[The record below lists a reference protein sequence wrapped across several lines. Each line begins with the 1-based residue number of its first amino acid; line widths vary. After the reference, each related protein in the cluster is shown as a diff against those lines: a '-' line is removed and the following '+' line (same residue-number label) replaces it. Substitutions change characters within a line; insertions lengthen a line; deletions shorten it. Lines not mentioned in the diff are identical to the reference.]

1 MVPMNV
7 RIAADH
13 LALGNR
19 VSSLFVELP
28 VAEAE
33 LVARYRETVARSRS
47 LKAAGEQSAG
57 STAVIEIAGL
67 APPVLHSAIAQALY
81 ATRLFN
87 LTITNV
93 PGPQETL
100 YVLGAPL
107 REVYPLVP
115 LAAEHAIG
123 VAAFSYDG
131 NVYLGVAVDRDGV
144 PDLEVFL
151 TAMRA
156 SVEELLSVA
165 RMQAAGSPRAS
176 SGAAHGRRLGAAETT
191 VRAR

>member
-1 MVPMNV
+1 
-7 RIAADH
+7 
-13 LALGNR
+13 LGNR

-28 VAEAE
+28 VAEAD

-47 LKAAGEQSAG
+47 LKAAGEQAAG
-57 STAVIEIAGL
+57 STAVMEIAGL
-67 APPVLHSAIAQALY
+67 APPVLHSALAQALY

-93 PGPQETL
+93 PGPQGTL

-131 NVYLGVAVDRDGV
+131 NVFLGVVVDRDRV

-151 TAMRA
+151 AAMRA
-156 SVEELLSVA
+156 SVEELLSIA
-165 RMQAAGSPRAS
+165 RMKAARSPRGRSGSPRRRRR
-176 SGAAHGRRLGAAETT
+176 GAAQETG
-191 VRAR
+191 RAR